1 MLSIWKIFFLDRKKD
16 LVKLRHGEYVAL
28 GKVEA
33 CLKTSIL
40 CDNVCV
46 FADQQELS
54 CVAIAVANPV
64 QIGRLCA
71 QLGLKLEIEDACKNK
86 QIIEKVFETF
96 REAAKTGK
104 LHKQE
109 IPSKIYLISEQWTPE
124 SGFVTDALKLKRLVR
139 ENCYREFV
147 VVKHLQQPSQ
157 HSFKKAR
164 VRLIKLII
172 WHKSIFL

>member
-1 MLSIWKIFFLDRKKD
+1 MIYINKSVI
-16 LVKLRHGEYVAL
+16 
-28 GKVEA
+28 KVYPGYIIYPGYPF
-33 CLKTSIL
+33 T
-40 CDNVCV
+40 
-46 FADQQELS
+46 F
-54 CVAIAVANPV
+54 

-139 ENCYREFV
+139 DFLKKKFYRKFV
-147 VVKHLQQPSQ
+147 VVKHFTATITAKLQ
-157 HSFKKAR
+157 
-164 VRLIKLII
+164 
-172 WHKSIFL
+172 KSTCPFNQVNNLA

>member
-1 MLSIWKIFFLDRKKD
+1 MENIFLDRKKD

-139 ENCYREFV
+139 DFLKKKFYRKFV
-147 VVKHLQQPSQ
+147 VVKH
-157 HSFKKAR
+157 FTAT
-164 VRLIKLII
+164 ITA
-172 WHKSIFL
+172 